1 MSEFW
6 TSEQERIEQE
16 RKENERLRQ
25 ERDNEFARIRRKEE
39 SMDKVTSILA
49 LALFIV
55 VLLSVPLVII
65 PVTRSNNE
73 LIVEKDTIK
82 RTISV
87 IIKNGASLDL
97 VKHVYSERKREHPPI
112 YAEYDHNLYC
122 SIDTPL
128 STILSEL
135 CVGYFSAQEYGSDSL
150 YYSRLADIAR
160 ENLYRNPFDNLEEP
174 QSELFKAL
182 RLKIGDGY
190 DSVQEDVL
198 KIATELEN
206 KNQLVSEYL
215 NDSKT
220 GFWTSISA
228 LIITIVFSVA
238 QIIQNIKTG
247 RKLSLL
253 ADRKEDKKD
262 GQ

>member
-1 MSEFW
+1 M
-6 TSEQERIEQE
+6 
-16 RKENERLRQ
+16 
-25 ERDNEFARIRRKEE
+25 
-39 SMDKVTSILA
+39 
-49 LALFIV
+49 
-55 VLLSVPLVII
+55 
-65 PVTRSNNE
+65 
-73 LIVEKDTIK
+73 
-82 RTISV
+82 
-87 IIKNGASLDL
+87 
-97 VKHVYSERKREHPPI
+97 
-112 YAEYDHNLYC
+112 
-122 SIDTPL
+122 
-128 STILSEL
+128 
-135 CVGYFSAQEYGSDSL
+135 
-150 YYSRLADIAR
+150 
-160 ENLYRNPFDNLEEP
+160 
-174 QSELFKAL
+174 
-182 RLKIGDGY
+182 KIGDGY